1 MAWDHAT
8 KHGQLQVLG
17 ALSCLAPLSS
27 TLLPVL
33 DGEAPASAP
42 LALAAPLIVGGAV
55 VAGMPARTG

>member
-8 KHGQLQVLG
+8 EHGQLQVLG

-27 TLLPVL
+27 TLLLVL

-42 LALAAPLIVGGAV
+42 PALAALLIVGGAV